1 MCVKLALLTAV
12 GKVPGVA
19 REICKFVP
27 HLIGSV
33 TFFLVQVCLVMFYME
48 HFVLITVCLGCILL

>member
-1 MCVKLALLTAV
+1 MCVKLALLTTV

-27 HLIGSV
+27 HLIGFSNI
-33 TFFLVQVCLVMFYME
+33 FPCSGLP
-48 HFVLITVCLGCILL
+48 

>member
-1 MCVKLALLTAV
+1 MCVKLALLTTV

-19 REICKFVP
+19 REILKFVP

-33 TFFLVQVCLVMFYME
+33 TFCLVQVCLDNR
-48 HFVLITVCLGCILL
+48 ITVCLGCILL